1 MIRAFC
7 GEEEMQTAAEEHGKK
22 KSGKLQMI
30 INRTGRKYVR
40 NSVQRGA
47 DMEKGTLYGV
57 GIGPGDPELLTLKAV
72 RLIREA
78 QVIALPGKEAKET
91 VAYRIA
97 VQAVPELEEKH
108 LLPVAMP
115 MTKDKKELEENHRL
129 AAEAVERELD
139 AGKDVAFLTLGDPT
153 VYSTYLYVHKRV
165 QADGYPTKIVSG
177 VTSFCA
183 ASAELDTGLVENSQQ
198 LHVIPASYQVEEALK
213 LPGTKVLMKAGRKMG
228 QVKEKLQTMDA
239 EVLMVENCGMEG
251 QKIFRGAD
259 EIPES
264 AGYYSLIVVK
274 EK

>member
-1 MIRAFC
+1 
-7 GEEEMQTAAEEHGKK
+7 
-22 KSGKLQMI
+22 
-30 INRTGRKYVR
+30 
-40 NSVQRGA
+40 
-47 DMEKGTLYGV
+47 MEKGTLYGV

-129 AAEAVERELD
+129 AAEAVERKLD

-183 ASAELDTGLVENSQQ
+183 ASAELEIGRA
-198 LHVIPASYQVEEALK
+198 HV
-213 LPGTKVLMKAGRKMG
+213 
-228 QVKEKLQTMDA
+228 
-239 EVLMVENCGMEG
+239 
-251 QKIFRGAD
+251 
-259 EIPES
+259 
-264 AGYYSLIVVK
+264 
-274 EK
+274 